1 MGAHQDLV
9 QRAVVLSVAVISAGG
24 DGAFD
29 ALVGIAVHL
38 DYLLL
43 FGFGFSM
50 AGGCEIMRYFKKAA
64 SWIDI
69 FLLSM
74 YNICGKYKGGKTPF
88 KRKENCHDL

>member
-50 AGGCEIMRYFKKAA
+50 AEMSGIM
-64 SWIDI
+64 
-69 FLLSM
+69 
-74 YNICGKYKGGKTPF
+74 
-88 KRKENCHDL
+88 

>member
-1 MGAHQDLV
+1 MGAHQDLI
-9 QRAVVLSVAVISAGG
+9 QRAVVLGVAVVSAGG

-43 FGFGFSM
+43 FGFAVSM
-50 AGGCEIMRYFKKAA
+50 AGETEIMRCFKKDA
-64 SWIDI
+64 SWID
-69 FLLSM
+69 FFPVSM